1 MPILCI
7 ESQYPPHKNQEVLET
22 WFGAIQKHPQPE
34 GVFSTLIDTAV
45 SVDKKGL
52 KVLSAYL
59 INPGKY
65 EEASTYFRKFMTSF
79 FKVEGYTYEFKNW
92 STIEEAM
99 EAIEVPMP
107 DR

>member
-1 MPILCI
+1 M
-7 ESQYPPHKNQEVLET
+7 V
-22 WFGAIQKHPQPE
+22 
-34 GVFSTLIDTAV
+34 DTAIGI
-45 SVDKKGL
+45 DKNGL

-65 EEASTYFRKFMTSF
+65 EEAATYFRKFMTSF
-79 FKVEGYTYEFKNW
+79 FKVEGYTYEFTNW

-99 EAIEVPMP
+99 KAIEIPMP